1 MKRKRLRNGRG
12 RRRGGKPQNLT
23 CFLVTEAGE
32 LLPAS
37 EMQFYHFI
45 TGIPLH
51 PQGQLPHVAVSPL
64 ALSPIA
70 SPAMSPAMSPVATS
84 PATPQA
90 TSLLSLSSQVSHT
103 KNIQNPLLNQTY
115 FHSKVARNVFGYSKP
130 KNKEERNKDVRDII
144 YERIL
149 KFRAGAF
156 TYSGWQNLMED
167 RDEINKCNNR
177 FVHGI

>member
-1 MKRKRLRNGRG
+1 MCLYDEKAIEKWKGG
-12 RRRGGKPQNLT
+12 RRGGKPQNLT
-23 CFLVTEAGE
+23 CFLMTKAGK
-32 LLPAS
+32 LPPAS
-37 EMQFYHFI
+37 EAQFYYFI
-45 TGIPLH
+45 TGIPLP
-51 PQGQLPHVAVSPL
+51 PQGQRPHV
-64 ALSPIA
+64 
-70 SPAMSPAMSPVATS
+70 
-84 PATPQA
+84 A
-90 TSLLSLSSQVSHT
+90 TSLLALSSATFSSDTPPATSPVKCPSTSPVESPATSAVVQT
-103 KNIQNPLLNQTY
+103 PLHNQTY